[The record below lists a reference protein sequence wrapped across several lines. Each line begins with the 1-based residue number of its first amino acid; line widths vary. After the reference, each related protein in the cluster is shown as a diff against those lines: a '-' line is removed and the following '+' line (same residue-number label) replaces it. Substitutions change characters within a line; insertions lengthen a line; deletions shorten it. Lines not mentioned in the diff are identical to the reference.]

1 MKSLESQEEE
11 FMFYPQSIGELLQS
25 FGRDKGRIA
34 LVFLEGWHFLKARW
48 EAKMAVSTPGLGK
61 CL

>member
-1 MKSLESQEEE
+1 MKSLESQEKE
-11 FMFYPQSIGELLQS
+11 FTFYPQSNRELLQS

-34 LVFLEGWHFLKARW
+34 LVFLEGWHFLKTRW
-48 EAKMAVSTPGLGK
+48 EAKMAISMPGLGK